1 MNDELKVFCE
11 NVKILRKRYGLTQ
24 KEMAEICNVGVRS
37 IAMLEK
43 GILPER
49 LSASILFRLSYYF
62 KIAMKDL
69 FKPISIE

>member
-43 GILPER
+43 GILPTR
-49 LSASILFRLSYYF
+49 LSTSILFRMRDYF
-62 KIAMKDL
+62 KIDMKDL
-69 FKPISIE
+69 FIPITD